1 MMALIASPLLTTAE
15 QMAAAA
21 RMGIDP
27 RYDPYPA
34 ARAQRQFD
42 VQRWQQ
48 LIALAKQREAEACA
62 ASAPATPSPSERRPS
77 EGGQSGAPPAPA
89 RKDTPACPFG
99 EYWSSVRAQCVKI
112 GE

>member
-48 LIALAKQREAEACA
+48 LIALAKQREAEGVCGFRTRHTE
-62 ASAPATPSPSERRPS
+62 PQREAT
-77 EGGQSGAPPAPA
+77 
-89 RKDTPACPFG
+89 
-99 EYWSSVRAQCVKI
+99 V
-112 GE
+112 